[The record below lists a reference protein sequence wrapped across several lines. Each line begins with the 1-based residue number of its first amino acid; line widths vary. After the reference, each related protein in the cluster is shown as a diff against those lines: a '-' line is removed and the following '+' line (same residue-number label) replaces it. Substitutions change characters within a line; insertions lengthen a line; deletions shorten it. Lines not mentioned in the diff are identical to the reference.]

1 MPLFGLLRQN
11 FCQWWGCVWMKGKKW
26 QRGELGTVIS
36 KKLSRWK
43 CGWMKLLYIVSA
55 SPLHLAARSG
65 LKQAV
70 QELLSRGASVQKV
83 DENGRSGAW
92 SPPGTWELHATVT
105 GVHECF
111 PPFQLELSLTYC
123 FNIFFY
129 ICAANECVFKRVHNS
144 YGI

>member
-1 MPLFGLLRQN
+1 MLLFGSLRQN
-11 FCQWWGCVWMKGKKW
+11 FCQWWGGVWVKGKKW

-36 KKLSRWK
+36 KKLSRWR

-65 LKQAV
+65 LKKAV

-92 SPPGTWELHATVT
+92 SPPGIESCMPRSLVSMNVFLRSSMKSAWLTV
-105 GVHECF
+105 
-111 PPFQLELSLTYC
+111 L
-123 FNIFFY
+123 IFFFS
-129 ICAANECVFKRVHNS
+129 ICAAKECVFKRVPNS